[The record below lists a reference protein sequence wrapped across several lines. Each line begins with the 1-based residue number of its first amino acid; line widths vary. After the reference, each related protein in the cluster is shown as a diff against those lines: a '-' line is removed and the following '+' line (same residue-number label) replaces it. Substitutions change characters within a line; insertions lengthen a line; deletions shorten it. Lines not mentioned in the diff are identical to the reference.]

1 MAVDLHLLERVADD
15 GDNDVRDGVRAMI
28 VAINDATDTTD
39 AAVRARGATLLNAN
53 GFNVP
58 SDYFTSNRQIAAGD
72 QSLVFDAAGDFA
84 VFGRGGKLA
93 EVIA

>member
-1 MAVDLHLLERVADD
+1 MAIDLHLLEREFDD
-15 GDNDVRDGVRAMI
+15 GDNDTRNGIRSML
-28 VAINDATDTTD
+28 VAIDDAVDTTD
-39 AAVRARGATLLNAN
+39 AAVQARGATLLNAN

-58 SDYFTSNRQIAAGD
+58 SDYFTSNRQIAVGD

-84 VFGRGGKLA
+84 VFGKGGKLA